1 MPSASLRRSYH
12 CDLKIAA
19 CLGVLDPQVAPSLPA
34 STLHRFRSSDYSSL
48 VGLDLYLGESHALVK
63 RFAQSRWDQAVYAA
77 YLRVNQTLI
86 RVLSAGRSLPVALSR
101 RKKPVVSAVHAGKH
115 SVWEARCVGATGLAS
130 ESEAP
135 CEKAARPLQATL
147 TVGPGRGVW
156 YPSEGALP
164 GSGRGRALRSKS
176 SALPRLWAFRFD
188 PSLPRGGRGVLVR
201 SSHTEQPGRRF
212 AGT

>member
-48 VGLDLYLGESHALVK
+48 VGLDLYLGESLALVK

-101 RKKPVVSAVHAGKH
+101 RKKPVVSAVQ
-115 SVWEARCVGATGLAS
+115 RI
-130 ESEAP
+130 
-135 CEKAARPLQATL
+135 
-147 TVGPGRGVW
+147 
-156 YPSEGALP
+156 
-164 GSGRGRALRSKS
+164 
-176 SALPRLWAFRFD
+176 
-188 PSLPRGGRGVLVR
+188 RGVLSLNR
-201 SSHTEQPGRRF
+201 TLRLFGLSSHRYTRCRHQG
-212 AGT
+212 